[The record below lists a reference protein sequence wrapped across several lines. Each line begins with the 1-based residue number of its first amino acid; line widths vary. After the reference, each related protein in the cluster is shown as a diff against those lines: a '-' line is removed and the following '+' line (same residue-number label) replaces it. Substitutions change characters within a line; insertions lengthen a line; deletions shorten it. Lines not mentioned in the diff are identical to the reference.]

1 MQAESRLDENV
12 VYEYLMLFFLCILL
26 IVENLTFISEKVYCK
41 CLQKKTIV
49 FHIELVTM
57 TLFKKQYFLL
67 KVHAGMLF
75 LWNLSCSMWLHFVT
89 LSHFVF
95 TSVFSLK
102 ASPISKRKDHVF
114 WICLFYVYGYY
125 FFIYFLFFF
134 QIAVRGCFLGTACGL
149 GVMVSVLCSSS
160 YHVFGWYMVV
170 LTLFHYSEYIT
181 TAIGNPATLSLD
193 SYLLNHSVAY
203 GLAAVASWVEFF
215 IERHFLPEMKTL
227 WYLSTFGILVC
238 LWGEIIRKAAMLTA
252 KTNFNHIVQTERQ
265 KDHELVTWGAY
276 SMFRH
281 PSYVGWFWWSIGT
294 QLILVN
300 PICTIA
306 YALASWSFFYERIY
320 FEEITLIKFFGEK
333 YLDYQKKVGT
343 GLPFIRGYQY
353 VRRVRQE
360 SDWGFE

>member
-1 MQAESRLDENV
+1 MISCFRMVHEGQISLQSFLLGLGILSYFLVTCGLWSPRLGVAEEWLQDHPW
-12 VYEYLMLFFLCILL
+12 
-26 IVENLTFISEKVYCK
+26 VYCG
-41 CLQKKTIV
+41 CFFASVNAVLALAFRGKT
-49 FHIELVTM
+49 
-57 TLFKKQYFLL
+57 
-67 KVHAGMLF
+67 
-75 LWNLSCSMWLHFVT
+75 W
-89 LSHFVF
+89 
-95 TSVFSLK
+95 
-102 ASPISKRKDHVF
+102 
-114 WICLFYVYGYY
+114 
-125 FFIYFLFFF
+125 
-134 QIAVRGCFLGTACGL
+134 QIAVRGCFLGSACGL

-215 IERHFLPEMKTL
+215 IERYFLPEMKTL

-300 PICTIA
+300 PVCTIA

-333 YLDYQKKVGT
+333 YLDYQKKVST
-343 GLPFIRGYQY
+343 GLPFIKGYQY

-360 SDWGFE
+360 SE